1 MTSHFSR
8 LAYRWVD
15 FSM

>member
-1 MTSHFSR
+1 MTSHFSW